1 MSPAVKRALVG
12 GVALAALFT
21 LLASTGPRPDTEYSG
36 VVRRL
41 GGPCLELERWDLF
54 GWNVVG
60 QTYSVEDTMTGDWHD
75 PVPEPPCAE
84 LEDRQILVRLPADAP
99 NGVYRLCGVT
109 DDRECIE
116 FRRVPFEGSPGP

>member
-1 MSPAVKRALVG
+1 MSPALKRALVG

-21 LLASTGPRPDTEYSG
+21 LLASTGPRPDIEHSG
-36 VVRRL
+36 TVRRL

-60 QTYSVEDTMTGDWHD
+60 QTYSVEDTMTGNWHD
-75 PVPEPPCAE
+75 PVPEPPCSE
-84 LEDRQILVRLPADAP
+84 LEDRQILVRLPTDAP
-99 NGVYRLCGVT
+99 NDIYRLCGLT
-109 DDRECIE
+109 DDRQCIE